1 MATKAMLAKMLEA
14 AQGYAEVTNRRPTAQ
29 PVGLYLMEL
38 RARLAQAHRPGPCA
52 RIVAEWQN
60 DPDAGWPVK
69 IRRVSVPTDELAV
82 VSG

>member
-14 AQGYAEVTNRRPTAQ
+14 AQGYAEVTNRRPAAQ

-52 RIVAEWQN
+52 RIVAEWQS
-60 DPDAGWPVK
+60 DPDASWPVE
-69 IRRVSVPTDELAV
+69 IRRSAPQLEESSVV
-82 VSG
+82 VG